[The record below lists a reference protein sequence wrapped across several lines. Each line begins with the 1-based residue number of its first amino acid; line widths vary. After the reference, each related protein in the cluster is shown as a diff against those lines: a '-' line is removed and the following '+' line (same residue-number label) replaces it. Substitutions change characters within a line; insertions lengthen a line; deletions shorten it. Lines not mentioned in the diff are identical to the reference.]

1 MVVCV
6 CLLIHFV
13 FIDFILSTV
22 KAQGNALNPGNY
34 RLAGSLNVLPNG
46 DVNVRVNAKKQN
58 ATPSLQPPSFT
69 APTPAGTTGSATGTP
84 SGPTFSTFTGPTT
97 GFSTP
102 TGQGGRM
109 AGIGG
114 LEQK

>member
-6 CLLIHFV
+6 CPLIHFV

-46 DVNVRVNAKKQN
+46 DVNVRVNAKKQG
-58 ATPSLQPPSFT
+58 AGPSLQPPSFT
-69 APTPAGTTGSATGTP
+69 APTPGTTGFTTGTP
-84 SGPTFSTFTGPTT
+84 SGGTFSTSTGPTT

-102 TGQGGRM
+102 TGEGGRM

-114 LEQK
+114 VEQK